1 MAVKANP
8 DAVEVRLRFEKGKDG
23 EDAVYDWLKG
33 MHRFAR
39 NEMLKDVVKRLFP
52 YRNKL
57 YLDSVVEHDG

>member
-1 MAVKANP
+1 MTVKVNP
-8 DAVEVRLRFEKGKDG
+8 NALEVRLRFEKGKDG

-39 NEMLKDVVKRLFP
+39 NEMLKDMVKRLFP

-57 YLDSVVEHDG
+57 YLDSLVEHDS

>member
-23 EDAVYDWLKG
+23 EDAIYDWLKG

>member
-1 MAVKANP
+1 MAVKTKPNSI
-8 DAVEVRLRFEKGKDG
+8 EVRLRFEKGKEG

-33 MHRFAR
+33 MNRFAR

-57 YLDSVVEHDG
+57 SLDGVVEHDD

>member
-8 DAVEVRLRFEKGKDG
+8 DSVEVRLRFENEKEG

-33 MHRFAR
+33 MNRFAR
-39 NEMLKDVVKRLFP
+39 NEMLKDVIKRLFP

-57 YLDSVVEHDG
+57 YLDGVVEHDD